1 MAQFIFENDPIS
13 HLLGAWSTSIN
24 VYSIALKLVIA
35 ILFSAVIGWER
46 AEKRHSAG
54 LRTFILVTMTSTIA
68 MIIDVSIIEASK
80 GTMFVPVL
88 SAAIVVAS
96 AMVSGNSILFS
107 SKNQIKGLT
116 TSAALWAFSLLGL
129 IIGIGSYT
137 TAIIAFVLFMI
148 VIAFATKL
156 EKSFK
161 DKSNHFEINLELKNK
176 DKLQDFVATI
186 RKLGL
191 KIDDIESNPAFIGS
205 GLSVYTVTLTII
217 SDELKKYKSH
227 TEIIQ
232 ALSSLEYV
240 NHIEEI

>member
-1 MAQFIFENDPIS
+1 MSQFIFQNDPIS
-13 HLLGAWSTSIN
+13 HLLGLWSTSTN
-24 VYSIALKLVIA
+24 VYSILLKLAIA
-35 ILFSAVIGWER
+35 IVFSAIIGWER

-54 LRTFILVTMTSTIA
+54 LRTFILVTMTSTVA
-68 MIIDVSIIEASK
+68 MIIDISIIEGSNGKIA
-80 GTMFVPVL
+80 FPIL
-88 SAAIVVAS
+88 SAAIVIGS

-116 TSAALWAFSLLGL
+116 TSTALWAFSLLGL
-129 IIGIGSYT
+129 VIGLGSYT
-137 TAIIAFVLFMI
+137 TAIIVFILLMV

-161 DKSNHFEINLELKNK
+161 DKSNHFEINLELKSK
-176 DKLQDFVATI
+176 DKLQDFVATL
-186 RKLGL
+186 RQLGL

-205 GLSVYTVTLTII
+205 GLSVYTITLTIQ

-232 ALSSLEYV
+232 ALSTLEYV